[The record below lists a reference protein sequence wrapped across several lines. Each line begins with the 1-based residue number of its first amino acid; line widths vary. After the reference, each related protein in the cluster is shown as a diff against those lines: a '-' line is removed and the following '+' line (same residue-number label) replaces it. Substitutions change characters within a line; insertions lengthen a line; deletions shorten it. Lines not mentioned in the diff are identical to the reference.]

1 MGYRGKCS
9 IFIYWHPHSH
19 VRAKTRNNYAQ
30 WFVFF
35 DNVGINVEMLEELR
49 RTFSAGHWFRGGL
62 YLGLNVGHGLQ
73 TGD

>member
-1 MGYRGKCS
+1 M
-9 IFIYWHPHSH
+9 
-19 VRAKTRNNYAQ
+19 RAKTRNNYAQ

-62 YLGLNVGHGLQ
+62 YLGLIVGHGLQ
-73 TGD
+73 TETDMFGSMPQSKGASSL